1 MEHPD
6 QLQMLVDD
14 PDLIPDACEE
24 MLRYNAAFSGMRRT
38 LKEDIEIGGQQLLKG
53 DKLILHWHSINLD
66 ENVFDDPLSF
76 DITRAQR
83 MPGLYREHR
92 AFGIGQHFC
101 LGSHLARMEMNI
113 MFKELLPR
121 LKNPKFSEP
130 VKYVRDYFVNG
141 IKEMQITFDPEA
153 NA

>member
-1 MEHPD
+1 
-6 QLQMLVDD
+6 
-14 PDLIPDACEE
+14 
-24 MLRYNAAFSGMRRT
+24 
-38 LKEDIEIGGQQLLKG
+38 
-53 DKLILHWHSINLD
+53 
-66 ENVFDDPLSF
+66 VFDDALSF

-113 MFKELLPR
+113 MFKEIVPR
-121 LKNPKFSEP
+121 LRNPKFSGP

-141 IKEMQITFDPEA
+141 IKEMQITFDPETSST
-153 NA
+153 

>member
-1 MEHPD
+1 M
-6 QLQMLVDD
+6 
-14 PDLIPDACEE
+14 
-24 MLRYNAAFSGMRRT
+24 
-38 LKEDIEIGGQQLLKG
+38 KG

>member
-1 MEHPD
+1 MTSIGQERIVGAVSEE
-6 QLQMLVDD
+6 LRDD
-14 PDLIPDACEE
+14 AL
-24 MLRYNAAFSGMRRT
+24 N
-38 LKEDIEIGGQQLLKG
+38 
-53 DKLILHWHSINLD
+53 
-66 ENVFDDPLSF
+66 F

-113 MFKELLPR
+113 MFKEIIPR
-121 LKNPKFSEP
+121 LRNPKFAEP

-141 IKEMQITFDPEA
+141 IKEMNISFDVEVSS
-153 NA
+153 